1 MNNTWWQEFV
11 RFFLQGITL
20 NRLIYMLIIFVLLI
34 FITPAS
40 IKDWIN
46 SSSPE
51 IFSSYWLYF
60 VFFLVSYV
68 IAQLISFLTVFT
80 KRRFRNLIECPNRA
94 AILNTLTHD
103 EIDLL
108 KHIVRSGEIVEL
120 PTQNETVKGLI
131 RKGIIAY
138 YDYPD
143 APMVFTGDE
152 KQLFKLT
159 NYYKN
164 ILKFVDI

>member
-1 MNNTWWQEFV
+1 MNNTWWQEFI

-20 NRLIYMLIIFVLLI
+20 NRLIYMFIIFVLLI
-34 FITPAS
+34 FITPSS

-80 KRRFRNLIECPNRA
+80 KRRFRNLIEYPNRA
-94 AILNTLTHD
+94 VILNTLTHD

>member
-11 RFFLQGITL
+11 RFFLRGITL

-34 FITPAS
+34 FITPSS
-40 IKDWIN
+40 IKNWVN

-60 VFFLVSYV
+60 IFFLVSYV
-68 IAQLISFLTVFT
+68 IAQFISFLIVFT
-80 KRRFRNLIECPNRA
+80 KRRLRNWVEYPPRA
-94 AILNTLTHD
+94 AVLNTLTPD
-103 EIDLL
+103 ELNLL
-108 KHIVRSGEIVEL
+108 KDIVRSGELVEL
-120 PTQNETVKGLI
+120 PTQNETVKALT
-131 RKGIIAY
+131 RKGIIDY

-143 APMVFTGDE
+143 ATMVFVGDE
-152 KQLFKLT
+152 KQLFKL
-159 NYYKN
+159 NNHYKN